1 MVTKSLKKGEMK
13 EKIVE
18 PPKEKEQPKES
29 PKVVSEESTLDVEEK
44 DVKRSKRVKD
54 EDSSNYITKGKLNK
68 MLKIINP
75 NVRIGKNVIKA
86 LDAEI
91 EEIILNQF
99 DMLEYDSEKDSLKLL
114 SKSENLN
121 QFSILPTTF
130 GKVIKVRLMERFP
143 TIKKIN
149 PLLINELQLLIEND
163 ILDLLKYYI
172 YLMDKRR
179 TLYTR
184 EIECTNKNIKIQWNK
199 RKHNC
204 NVDR

>member
-1 MVTKSLKKGEMK
+1 MVTKSLKKDEMK
-13 EKIVE
+13 EKIDSDAPKEMEQVKE
-18 PPKEKEQPKES
+18 VVKVVDAKEKE
-29 PKVVSEESTLDVEEK
+29 T
-44 DVKRSKRVKD
+44 KRTKKNKD
-54 EDSSNYITKGKLNK
+54 EESSNYITKGKLNK

-86 LDAEI
+86 LDLEI

-114 SKSENLN
+114 CKSENLN

-130 GKVIKVRLMERFP
+130 GKVIKVRLAERFP
-143 TIKKIN
+143 SIKKMN

-184 EIECTNKNIKIQWNK
+184 EIECTNKNIKIQWYK
-199 RKHNC
+199 RKQNC
-204 NVDR
+204 SLER